1 MYCIRCGK
9 QLADGTK
16 YCIYCGA
23 PTAVPKKPKE
33 VSPEDDF
40 TIAVPKGYVQSD
52 ASGMDA
58 TQHISFGQDLLPD
71 PAEEYIPRG
80 LQDEISQVI
89 DEEWGER
96 EQAAQTA
103 AHEEKTEDIDDS
115 TLLRQ
120 YVQDVMSS
128 ETKRPEEQTE
138 RAPEQPAQTQE
149 DARAFA
155 ADIQELIAERKQK
168 QEQTAAGQ
176 SAEEASE
183 DTGELLQ
190 QYVKEV
196 MAESG
201 RDVPPLADEVEDE
214 GYTRAIGRDEI
225 HQAMH
230 EYAEQP
236 TRVVSKE
243 EIRQAK
249 QVEPESNEIEQTR
262 VVSQED
268 IRQAKQAEPEPDEME
283 QTRVVSQEEIRQ
295 EKQAEPKPDEMEQT
309 RVVSK
314 EDIRQAKQTELEPDE
329 MEQTRVVSQEEI
341 CQAKKTEPEPEQLV
355 KEPLDVSSIP
365 DIPIPTDFVATEEIQ
380 EPLQRNQIKRESELE
395 EADDDGPEQIISGR
409 GIAVVIIIVALLFA
423 LAVGACVMVLNGG
436 GATDT
441 GSGSGDVGFSYG
453 QSDSSAK
460 G

>member
-40 TIAVPKGYVQSD
+40 TIAVPKDYVQSD

-71 PAEEYIPRG
+71 PAEEYIPKG

-168 QEQTAAGQ
+168 LEQTAAGQ

-249 QVEPESNEIEQTR
+249 QAEPESNEIEQTC

-295 EKQAEPKPDEMEQT
+295 EKQAEP
-309 RVVSK
+309 
-314 EDIRQAKQTELEPDE
+314 EPDE

-341 CQAKKTEPEPEQLV
+341 CQAKKTEPEPERLV

>member
-40 TIAVPKGYVQSD
+40 TIAVPKDYVQSD

-58 TQHISFGQDLLPD
+58 TQHISFGQDFLPD
-71 PAEEYIPRG
+71 PAEEYIPKG

-155 ADIQELIAERKQK
+155 ADIQELIAERKKK
-168 QEQTAAGQ
+168 QEQTAVSQ
-176 SAEEASE
+176 SAEEAPE

-190 QYVKEV
+190 QYVQEV

-236 TRVVSKE
+236 TR
-243 EIRQAK
+243 I
-249 QVEPESNEIEQTR
+249 I
-262 VVSQED
+262 SQEEV
-268 IRQAKQAEPEPDEME
+268 RQAKQAEPEPDEME
-283 QTRVVSQEEIRQ
+283 QTRVVSHEEIRQ
-295 EKQAEPKPDEMEQT
+295 AKQAELKSDEMEQTCVVSKEDIRQAKQAEPKPDEMEQT

-314 EDIRQAKQTELEPDE
+314 EDIHQAKQ
-329 MEQTRVVSQEEI
+329 
-341 CQAKKTEPEPEQLV
+341 AEPEPEQPVEELV
-355 KEPLDVSSIP
+355 DVSSIP
-365 DIPIPTDFVATEEIQ
+365 DIPIPTDFVATEETQ
-380 EPLQRNQIKRESELE
+380 EPLRRNRIKRESELE

-409 GIAVVIIIVALLFA
+409 GIAVVVIIVILLFA
-423 LAVGACVMVLNGG
+423 LAVGACVMALNGG
-436 GATDT
+436 GAADT